1 MFFSVKLNH
10 NQLIF
15 LSDKK
20 KTHSNCSAK
29 FMENIQIN
37 DLKIEDVVPLKL
49 IIIHTAAC
57 FLSQR
62 TSFFGMILLKGAHF
76 KNLFGT

>member
-1 MFFSVKLNH
+1 
-10 NQLIF
+10 
-15 LSDKK
+15 
-20 KTHSNCSAK
+20 
-29 FMENIQIN
+29 MENIQIN